1 MEGRRRRA
9 ATLLVLL
16 ALVAC
21 RGAPTCRA
29 AEDSGALPNYAFA
42 AYLGNGLYS
51 VSGLKVQIY
60 NLPLGVTLRH
70 LEGRDCGI
78 RLRLPVSLGF
88 FDFKAVD
95 ILETG
100 LPDGVETLSFV
111 PGIEL
116 QFPVRGNWVLTPFLD
131 AGAGKNSTGGQV
143 TYIFGAGVRSQF
155 VFHSGDFT
163 FRLGNTLVYA
173 GNRAP
178 GADLGS
184 DFGSLVTGID
194 ARRPLGFNVGT
205 HRADV
210 SLYAANYL
218 YSNLE
223 FRRFRADP
231 VDVVVQY
238 EAGFTFGTS
247 TPPGHWIFRQV
258 PRVGL
263 GYRFGDGLSVVR
275 LVLGMP
281 F

>member
-1 MEGRRRRA
+1 MEGPRRGA
-9 ATLLVLL
+9 TTLLVLL
-16 ALVAC
+16 ALAAC
-21 RGAPTCRA
+21 PGARTCRA
-29 AEDSGALPNYAFA
+29 ADDGDTLPNYAFA
-42 AYLGNGLYS
+42 AYLGNGFYS
-51 VSGLKVQIY
+51 ASGLKVQVY
-60 NLPLGVTLRH
+60 NLPLGFTLRR
-70 LEGRDCGI
+70 LEGHDFGI
-78 RLRLPVSLGF
+78 RLRLPVSMGF

-111 PGIEL
+111 PGVEL
-116 QFPVRGNWVLTPFLD
+116 QFPVGKNWVLTPFLD
-131 AGAGKNSTGGQV
+131 AGAGRNSTGGQV
-143 TYIFGAGVRSQF
+143 TYIFGAGVRSLF
-155 VFHSGDFT
+155 VFHGGGFT
-163 FRLGNTLVYA
+163 FRLGNTLLYA
-173 GNRAP
+173 GNRAE

-184 DFGSLVTGID
+184 DFGSIVTGID
-194 ARRPLGFNVGT
+194 ARHPLGFNVGA

-218 YSNLE
+218 YSSLE

-238 EAGFTFGTS
+238 EAGFTFGTA
-247 TPPGHWIFRQV
+247 TLPGHWIYRLV
-258 PRVGL
+258 PRLGL